1 MAIQIYNCPSC
12 GSPNVKIM
20 ENLTYISCEYCL
32 TRYQVEQRNGQVLLT
47 HVDQMMRQ
55 VVNDTAYNAAC
66 TRLQNIDDDIDEAQK
81 FVEQK
86 QQIIT
91 DENSNIEAWH
101 KKRLDKENAVLMGN
115 GVLIFAAFLLW
126 YLVIFELEGEAW
138 FFWALVAIGVSLLIF
153 LLYGV
158 YYINHKSLP
167 DEYSS
172 MLTLLEPAK
181 QNLSQAQLQLNDL
194 IIEKELCLH
203 RKKNYHVRATPAN

>member
-32 TRYQVEQRNGQVLLT
+32 TRFQLEQRNGHVLLT
-47 HVDQMMRQ
+47 YVDQMMRQ

-126 YLVIFELEGEAW
+126 YLVIFKLEGDAW

-158 YYINHKSLP
+158 YTINHKSLP
-167 DEYSS
+167 EEYNSKLAS
-172 MLTLLEPAK
+172 LEPAK
-181 QNLSQAQLQLNDL
+181 QNLIQAQLQLNDL

-203 RKKNYHVRATPAN
+203 RKKNYHVRAAPAN